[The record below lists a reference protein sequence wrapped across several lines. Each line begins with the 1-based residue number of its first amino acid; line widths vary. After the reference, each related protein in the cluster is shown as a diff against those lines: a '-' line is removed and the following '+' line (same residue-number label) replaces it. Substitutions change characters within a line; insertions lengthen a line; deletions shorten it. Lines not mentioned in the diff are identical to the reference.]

1 MGFFILLD
9 IYIDMGKFIITE
21 EDRKLIRGLYGLI
34 NEGSGC
40 NWENYINGDGI
51 TRPKITIDKSE
62 SGVIGT
68 YEGPETGVCIQHS
81 QGSTNDSL
89 HQLVGVIRKET
100 SNYLKELYNQGVY
113 VYPDLENIVMTK
125 RDKYFSINVPFNT
138 TTEDKAITNFNERG
152 GWGHDGKD
160 TFKQFLSTISDATK
174 YGMITTVTKI
184 ASGGKSPNIT
194 ENWVSFRDISTYPI
208 VGKPSQL
215 TPQPSQQKNKPETI
229 EVTGINSFQEE
240 VKAKTSG
247 GISID
252 VSSVVFS
259 RTNSTFKV
267 SYSTGETKIDG
278 MTLMIDETSKTN
290 LNDRI
295 KNNILLRYPNLIQ
308 KDKWKGEVG
317 KWYYEFLILIK

>member
-1 MGFFILLD
+1 
-9 IYIDMGKFIITE
+9 MGKFIITE
-21 EDRKLIRGLYGLI
+21 EEKKSIRGLYGLNEQTNSLSVSSGYTATNCDELHAFQGTSGKDIGNMNGIVVEKIKEWNSTGI
-34 NEGSGC
+34 NVKPTNVTVSVNGMTVNWNVTFVKNDINWVGFTSRGAGC
-40 NWENYINGDGI
+40 NDGI
-51 TRPKITIDKSE
+51 DTRAGDDSIDNGPKNVVDK
-62 SGVIGT
+62 
-68 YEGPETGVCIQHS
+68 
-81 QGSTNDSL
+81 
-89 HQLVGVIRKET
+89 
-100 SNYLKELYNQGVY
+100 LKEKGKIVDKIEVINDYKYN
-113 VYPDLENIVMTK
+113 
-125 RDKYFSINVPFNT
+125 
-138 TTEDKAITNFNERG
+138 G
-152 GWGHDGKD
+152 GNNS
-160 TFKQFLSTISDATK
+160 FKQVFYRYTLVDKT
-174 YGMITTVTKI
+174 
-184 ASGGKSPNIT
+184 SGS
-194 ENWVSFRDISTYPI
+194 
-208 VGKPSQL
+208 KPTPT
-215 TPQPSQQKNKPETI
+215 TPQPSQPKTQPTQPNKSETI

-267 SYSTGETKIDG
+267 SYSTGETKIAG